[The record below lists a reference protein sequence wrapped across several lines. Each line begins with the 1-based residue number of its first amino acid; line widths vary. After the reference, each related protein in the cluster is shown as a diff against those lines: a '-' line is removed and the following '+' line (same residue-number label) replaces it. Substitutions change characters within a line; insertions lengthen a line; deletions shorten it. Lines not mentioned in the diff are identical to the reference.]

1 MNFLQM
7 AGLAASCYNS
17 DKPAI
22 FVRSTFAT
30 NLRVNPMNTPS
41 PQSRLPTVILL
52 FIATLAVPGAAAW
65 AFADQVTQHPWQALG
80 LALAYEVLVLIG
92 GFITQVWQKL
102 QSRWVDR
109 VAEKLDGVVQVFDPG
124 YQRRYLEHLGYRHR
138 NFDVKG
144 LSTQGIYTLELQRV
158 FVELRIAPKPLHE
171 MSTDP
176 IPPLPQELRG
186 QHPIWD
192 YVHASTLKN
201 LAVIGP
207 PGSGKTTL
215 LKHMTLTLA
224 SGFKLRRQL
233 PILLFLRDHSGK
245 ISQDANYPLE
255 TAIGENLAQK
265 DGPLAPPSWFSQQ
278 LKTGHCLVLL
288 DGLDEVAD
296 AAIRQQVVV
305 WVEKQMVAYPRC
317 RFLITSR
324 PHGYRSNPLEGVTV
338 LEVQSFNLK
347 QIEQFIHNWYRAN
360 EIMSAGKDDPGVKME
375 AETGARDLLARLRKT
390 PTLAALAVNPLLLTM
405 IATVH
410 RYRSSLPGR
419 RVELYAEVCEVFFGK
434 RQAAKGISQD
444 LAPAQKQR
452 VLQVLAYHLMQLK
465 RREFGLAEMTPLIT
479 KPLAAVTA
487 KGDKTS
493 AEIFLKALENES
505 GLLIERESGEYSF
518 AHLAFQE
525 YLAAV
530 HVREQRLEEM
540 LVAQVNNSW
549 WHETIRLYCA
559 QADASPIVAACLAV
573 TPLTAQALALANEC
587 IEEAKEVAPALRKRL
602 QKLLALGF
610 EDDER

>member
-1 MNFLQM
+1 MLQSM
-7 AGLAASCYNS
+7 Q
-17 DKPAI
+17 
-22 FVRSTFAT
+22 
-30 NLRVNPMNTPS
+30 NLRLVLFQPTLRVIYMNTPS

-52 FIATLAVPGAAAW
+52 LVATLAVPSVAAW
-65 AFADQVTQHPWQALG
+65 AFAGEITQHPWQAVG
-80 LALAYEVLVLIG
+80 LALVYEMLVLIA

-109 VAEKLDGVVQVFDPG
+109 VAENLDAFAHALDPG
-124 YQRRYLEHLGYRHR
+124 YQRRYLAHLGYRHR

-144 LSTQGIYTLELQRV
+144 LGTQGIYTLELQRV
-158 FVELRIAPKPLHE
+158 FVELRIAPKPLNK

-192 YVHASTLKN
+192 YVHSPTLKK

-207 PGSGKTTL
+207 PGSGKSTL

-224 SGFKLRRQL
+224 AGFKLRRQL
-233 PILLFLRDHSGK
+233 PILLFLRDHSSK

-255 TAIGENLAQK
+255 TAISENLTQK
-265 DGPLAPPSWFSQQ
+265 DGPLAPTGWFTQQ
-278 LKTGHCLVLL
+278 LKAGHCLVLL

-296 AAIRQQVVV
+296 ATTRQRVVA
-305 WVEKQMVAYPRC
+305 WVEKQMVAYPLC
-317 RFLITSR
+317 RFVITSR
-324 PHGYRSNPLEGVTV
+324 PHGYRSNPLEGVTM

-347 QIEQFIHNWYRAN
+347 QIEQFVHNWYHAN
-360 EIMSAGKDDPGVKME
+360 EMMSAGKDDPGVRME

-419 RVELYAEVCEVFFGK
+419 RVELYAEVCEVFLGK
-434 RQAAKGISQD
+434 RQAAKGLSQD
-444 LAPAQKQR
+444 LTPAQKQR
-452 VLQVLAYHLMQLK
+452 VLQVLAYHLMQQK
-465 RREFGLAEMTPLIT
+465 SREFRLAEMTPIIA
-479 KPLAAVTA
+479 KPLALVTG
-487 KGDKTS
+487 KGDKAS
-493 AEIFLKALENES
+493 AEIFLKAVENES
-505 GLLIERESGEYSF
+505 GLLLERESGEYSF

-530 HVREQRLEEM
+530 HVREQRLEQT
-540 LVAQVNNSW
+540 LVAQVHNPW

-559 QADASPIVAACLAV
+559 QADASPIVAACLAADLPPV
-573 TPLTAQALALANEC
+573 PALTLAIEC
-587 IEEAKEVAPALRKRL
+587 VEEAKEVDPALRLRL
-602 QKLLALGF
+602 EALLTEGV
-610 EDDER
+610 EGSDE